1 MGLRARQAGRP
12 WSAAALA
19 IGVCVGAG
27 RPLSG
32 QVVPHS
38 VVEDSW
44 PLLRGMQP
52 GPARAKAMCKA
63 LKSGA
68 EGLEPGRW
76 AQLLKLSYESFLEE
90 LGLYA
95 GQSARDL
102 AEAMYGSAP
111 ATWSVLCLEGAA
123 RRTGDLG
130 RAAEVLEGGM
140 VLNADA
146 DRLELRERRAI
157 VAAGAGELPTELDWL
172 GRALLLRGN
181 DGLQMRARLA
191 LAMGA
196 RQRSRGLFRVLV
208 DRSRGP
214 APALGEPPPWALR
227 GWGLALLPPGPESS
241 VSPGGPA
248 PQIQPYIRN
257 PSIHRD

>member
-1 MGLRARQAGRP
+1 
-12 WSAAALA
+12 
-19 IGVCVGAG
+19 
-27 RPLSG
+27 
-32 QVVPHS
+32 
-38 VVEDSW
+38 
-44 PLLRGMQP
+44 MQP
-52 GPARAKAMCKA
+52 GPVRSKALCRA

-68 EGLEPGRW
+68 GDLEPERW
-76 AQLLKLSYESFLEE
+76 AQLLTLSYESFLEE

-95 GQSARDL
+95 GQVARDL
-102 AEAMYGSAP
+102 AEAMYGAAP

-140 VLNADA
+140 VLNTRADK
-146 DRLELRERRAI
+146 LELRERRAI
-157 VAAGAGELPTELDWL
+157 VAAGAGELPIELDWL
-172 GRALLLRGN
+172 GRALLQGGT

-191 LAMGA
+191 LVMGE
-196 RQRSRGLFRVLV
+196 RQRTKGLFRVLV

-214 APALGEPPPWALR
+214 SPSLGEPPPWALR

-248 PQIQPYIRN
+248 PQIQEYIRN